1 MKQIYRGNKKEARAL
16 RTYVK
21 LMRAAETVT
30 TRIHRHLSTLG
41 LTLSQFGVLEALYHI
56 GPLSQREL
64 GQKLFRSSG
73 NVTMV
78 IDNLEKRALVRR
90 ERKAD
95 DRRYFIVHLTD
106 EGYDLIDTIF
116 PPHANVI
123 TNEMCVL
130 EAAEQDALAS
140 LCKKLGLKGGM

>member
-1 MKQIYRGNKKEARAL
+1 
-16 RTYVK
+16 
-21 LMRAAETVT
+21 
-30 TRIHRHLSTLG
+30 
-41 LTLSQFGVLEALYHI
+41 
-56 GPLSQREL
+56 
-64 GQKLFRSSG
+64 
-73 NVTMV
+73 MV

-116 PPHANVI
+116 PPHADVI